1 MRVLALLM
9 TALLAAGSLAACN
22 TAEGIGKD
30 LESAGQALQ
39 EDAEDAKD

>member
-1 MRVLALLM
+1 M
-9 TALLAAGSLAACN
+9 TALLATGSLTACN

-39 EDAEDAKD
+39 EDAKD